1 MITRKVKAGNSAPI
15 RGKKDGCVDDLKSP
29 AVIFAPHP
37 DDETLGCGG
46 TIVRKLAEGA
56 RVDVA
61 FFTDGSGSH
70 NLLPTGE
77 LARIRREEALKAC
90 GVLGLEEKRVHFFDL
105 QDGLLAEQVEKALA
119 LTIEFLKGIE
129 VQEAFVTYRHEPL
142 PDHAAANQIVRRAI
156 DEMGRPMSVW
166 EYPIWYWDR
175 WPWVRMEKGYWRHP
189 WGMTKAIAHGLPG
202 MILPTRFNCVI
213 DISKQLDLK
222 RSALAQHRTQV
233 TRYNG
238 DPDWKTLGDLAEGR
252 FLDMLLQPQEVF
264 FKYEVQASKA
274 I

>member
-1 MITRKVKAGNSAPI
+1 MPTQKANTGDSALI
-15 RGKKDGCVDDLKSP
+15 HSKNGSCVDDLKKP

-46 TIVRKLAEGA
+46 TIVRKLAQGA
-56 RVDVA
+56 RVDVV
-61 FFTDGSGSH
+61 FFTDGARSH
-70 NLLPTGE
+70 TLMPSEE
-77 LARIRREEALKAC
+77 LAKIRREEALKAC
-90 GVLGLEEKRVHFFDL
+90 GVLGLEGRRLHFFDL
-105 QDGLLAEQVEKALA
+105 QDGLLAEQDEKALA
-119 LTIEFLKGIE
+119 LTIEFLRGIE
-129 VQEAFVTYRHEPL
+129 VQEAFVTYRHEPS
-142 PDHAAANQIVRRAI
+142 PDHAAANNIVRKAI

-189 WGMTKAIAHGLPG
+189 WGMTKAIAHGLPDK
-202 MILPTRFNCVI
+202 ILPTRFNCVV
-213 DISKQLDLK
+213 DISKQLDVK

-238 DPDWKTLGDLAEGR
+238 DPDWKTLGDLAGGR

-264 FKYEVQASKA
+264 FKYEVRASKA